1 MFRITSPAKPLR
13 YEAGEMLTE
22 QSHARSTD
30 INFIIDQFTR
40 TGVLKH
46 SEQYAGQYGEFLA
59 GDIYEIAQTK
69 IAEAN
74 TMFQT
79 LPPGVRQE
87 FQGGTQEFLEFINDP
102 TNVDQIEE
110 LGLDTSHLQQTK
122 PTPRPTPTPAVETAS
137 DELTEALSTTPET
150 E

>member
-1 MFRITSPAKPLR
+1 MFRITSPAKPPA
-13 YEAGEMLTE
+13 YIAGEMLTE

-30 INFIIDQFTR
+30 VNFIIDQFTR

-46 SEQYAGQYGEFLA
+46 VDQFAGTYGEFIA
-59 GDIYEIAQTK
+59 GDIYELAQTK

-87 FQGGTQEFLEFINDP
+87 FTGGTQEFLEFINDP
-102 TNVDQIEE
+102 TNVDQIKE
-110 LGLDTSHLQQTK
+110 LGLDTSHLEAPTTK
-122 PTPRPTPTPAVETAS
+122 PVPKPAPEPENAPDDLSDGLSAQPAS
-137 DELTEALSTTPET
+137 E
-150 E
+150 

>member
-1 MFRITSPAKPLR
+1 MFRITSPAKPPV
-13 YEAGEMLTE
+13 YQAGEMLTE

-59 GDIYEIAQTK
+59 GDIYELAQTK

-87 FQGGTQEFLEFINDP
+87 FTGGTQEFLEFINDRN
-102 TNVDQIEE
+102 NVDQIKE
-110 LGLDTSHLQQTK
+110 LGLDTTHLNQPEPLPV
-122 PTPRPTPTPAVETAS
+122 PTPRVEPENS
-137 DELTEALSTTPET
+137 PELSTEALSNTPET